1 MVVNFGKCC
10 RPIPGDPIQ
19 GFVSA
24 GRGVVI
30 HTQNCKNVAEH
41 LKQPEKLVDVD
52 WGNQVEGEFPV
63 EIRVLVDNQ
72 RGVLATV
79 AAAISDTGANIVNVG
94 IEDRD
99 GLYSAIT
106 FLIDVADRQHLA
118 QVMRRTRPIRFVNRM
133 YRTRS

>member
-1 MVVNFGKCC
+1 M
-10 RPIPGDPIQ
+10 
-19 GFVSA
+19 
-24 GRGVVI
+24 
-30 HTQNCKNVAEH
+30 
-41 LKQPEKLVDVD
+41 
-52 WGNQVEGEFPV
+52 
-63 EIRVLVDNQ
+63 
-72 RGVLATV
+72 LATV

-118 QVMRRTRPIRFVNRM
+118 RVMRRIRPIRFVNRM